1 MADPGPGM
9 TAHSPFPALA
19 PPSPG
24 DGAIGPARA
33 DTFPVALLREGLVR
47 PADLVPSLTQGR
59 RPSGGRAADRLLA
72 RGALTED
79 ALLDAAARHFG
90 VNRADPC
97 RPLPQGNLIDRLG
110 VQDCL
115 RLSLVPWRRA
125 GGVTVVVTSRPED
138 FARLRPHLE
147 ARLGPVLMAL
157 APAAR
162 IEEAI
167 LAARG
172 PRLALAAESR
182 VPAAESCRGWGG
194 AEGVTWALFFS
205 FVLAAL
211 LATVPLALGQAL
223 LALAFASLLLS
234 AGLKG
239 AAVLAAL
246 RAAPPDPPAPAM
258 VRLPQ
263 VSVIV
268 ALYRESGIA
277 PRLVRRLSRLDY
289 PRELLDVVLAVE
301 AEDRMTRNALAEA
314 DLPPWMRVVVV
325 PAGRI
330 KTKPRA
336 LNLALDH
343 CRGAI
348 IGIYDAEDAP
358 EPDQIRKVV
367 DRFHRRGPDV
377 ACLQGV
383 LDYYN
388 PRTNWLSRCFT
399 IEYATWFR
407 LMLPGVARLG
417 LAVPLGGTTLF
428 FRRSVLEELGG
439 WDAHNVTEDAD
450 LGLRLSRHGYRTE
463 LLDTVTMEEA
473 NCRPVAWVKQRSRW
487 IKGYM
492 MTWAVHMRSPRLLWR
507 QVGARQFLGV
517 QVMFLG
523 TILQFLLA
531 PLLWSFWVVPMG
543 LPHPLAASLGPAVFA
558 AMIAAFLLTAA
569 LDLTASML
577 ALRRSG
583 HRLST
588 LWILTLHAYFPLAAL
603 AAYKALWELVTRPFY
618 WDKTHHGIYDT
629 SAPH

>member
-1 MADPGPGM
+1 MTAQLPLPVPPHPVPGIGSLTDPGRG
-9 TAHSPFPALA
+9 
-19 PPSPG
+19 
-24 DGAIGPARA
+24 
-33 DTFPVALLREGLVR
+33 DTFPIALLREGLIR
-47 PADLVPSLTQGR
+47 AEDLVPSLTQGR
-59 RPSGGRAADRLLA
+59 RPAGGRAADRLLA
-72 RGALTED
+72 RGTLTED

-90 VNRADPC
+90 VRRADPC
-97 RPLPQGNLIDRLG
+97 RPLPQGNLIDLLG

-115 RLSLVPWRRA
+115 RHALVPWRRA
-125 GGVTVVVTSRPED
+125 GGVTVVVTARPEE

-162 IEEAI
+162 VEEAI

-194 AEGVTWALFFS
+194 PEGLAWALFAA
-205 FVLAAL
+205 FVAAAL
-211 LATVPLALGQAL
+211 LVAVPLQFGQAL
-223 LALAFASLLLS
+223 LALAFAALLL
-234 AGLKG
+234 G
-239 AAVLAAL
+239 AALKAAAAVAAL
-246 RAAPPDPPAPAM
+246 RPLPAEPDAPTMA
-258 VRLPQ
+258 RLPQ

-268 ALYRESGIA
+268 ALYRESSIA
-277 PRLVRRLSRLDY
+277 PRLVRRLSRIDY

-301 AEDRMTRNALAEA
+301 AEDRMTRAALAAA
-314 DLPPWMRVVVV
+314 DLPAWMRVVVV

-343 CRGAI
+343 CRGTI

-367 DRFHRRGPDV
+367 ARFHRRGPEV
-377 ACLQGV
+377 ACLQGM

-399 IEYATWFR
+399 LEYATWFR
-407 LMLPGVARLG
+407 MILPGIARLG

-428 FRRSVLEELGG
+428 FRRAVLEELGG

-450 LGLRLSRHGYRTE
+450 LGLRLARHGYRTE
-463 LLDTVTMEEA
+463 ILHTTTHEEA
-473 NCRPVAWVKQRSRW
+473 NCRPVAWIKQRSRW

-492 MTWAVHMRSPRLLWR
+492 MTWAVHMRNPRLLWR
-507 QVGARQFLGV
+507 QIGPWRFFGV

-531 PLLWSFWVVPMG
+531 PLLWSFWLVPLG
-543 LPHPLAASLGPAVFA
+543 VPHPLAESLGPAAFA
-558 AMIAAFLLTAA
+558 GMAVVFLLTAA
-569 LDLTASML
+569 LDVAVSIL

-583 HRLST
+583 HRLSPLWVFT
-588 LWILTLHAYFPLAAL
+588 LYAYFPLAAF
-603 AAYKALWELVTRPFY
+603 AAYKALWEVATRPFY
-618 WDKTHHGIYDT
+618 WDKTSHGIYDT
-629 SAPH
+629 AGPH